1 MTQGQRDGKNPKFRI
16 LCKRCN
22 SYQHTTAVVVGGN
35 LIRLACSKCGNA
47 ADNVEEEAKHE

>member
-1 MTQGQRDGKNPKFRI
+1 MSTGDGKNPKFRI

-22 SYQHTTAVVVGGN
+22 SYRHTTAVVVGGN